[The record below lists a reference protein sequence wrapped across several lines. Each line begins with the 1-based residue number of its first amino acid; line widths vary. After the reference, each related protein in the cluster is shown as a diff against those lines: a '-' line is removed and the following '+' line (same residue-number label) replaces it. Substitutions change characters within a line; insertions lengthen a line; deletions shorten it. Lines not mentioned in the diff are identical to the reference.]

1 MSAVNFVIYL
11 VATFVIEFS
20 VGTIRSCKG
29 LIIRSVIFE
38 NNTKA
43 DSCKIE
49 IIGLQER
56 SIGTKHPV
64 YNLTLEKS

>member
-43 DSCKIE
+43 D
-49 IIGLQER
+49 
-56 SIGTKHPV
+56 
-64 YNLTLEKS
+64 